1 MLVPASA
8 LGSDSAASLFPLL
21 SEARELGD
29 GSSGTRG
36 LSVCVCVSGTRGL
49 CVCLLMSACVLVCV
63 CVLMARGVS
72 VCVYV
77 CVCVC

>member
-36 LSVCVCVSGTRGL
+36 LSVCVCVSGTSHLENLPGQG
-49 CVCLLMSACVLVCV
+49 A
-63 CVLMARGVS
+63 
-72 VCVYV
+72 
-77 CVCVC
+77 